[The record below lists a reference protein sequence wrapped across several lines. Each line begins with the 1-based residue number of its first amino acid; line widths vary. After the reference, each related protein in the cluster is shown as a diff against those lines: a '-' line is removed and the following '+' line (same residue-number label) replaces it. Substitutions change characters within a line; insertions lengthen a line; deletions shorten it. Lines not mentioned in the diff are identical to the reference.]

1 MREVPLDVPEGNP
14 VGRLLPRALGLL
26 SLGLGVA
33 AVAAPER
40 LARIIGLDDA
50 APARSAALRMTGIDD
65 AVLARSVLLRMIG
78 ARELLPVPGL
88 LAARRP
94 AGWVWAR
101 VAGDVLDLALLFRA
115 LPQRRGDRRRR
126 VAATLGA
133 VAGITAVDV
142 LAALRSGRAAGSRR
156 RAVAASGTVTI
167 NRPTDEVYRFWRDFE
182 NLPRFMY
189 HLESVRT
196 DGDGRSH
203 WTVRGPGGRRI
214 EWDAEL
220 VEDNLSEMIAWRSVR
235 GARVPNA
242 GRVRF
247 ARAAGGRGTEVRVEL
262 AYAPPGG
269 AVGRAVAQIF
279 GEEPGQQI
287 RDDLRR
293 FKQVIETGEVVLSD
307 GSPAG
312 LATPQQ
318 VLQRPAR
325 PQAARPSR

>member
-1 MREVPLDVPEGNP
+1 MRGAPLEPPEETLEMPDADGH
-14 VGRLLPRALGLL
+14 LLPRALGLL
-26 SLGLGVA
+26 SLGLGA
-33 AVAAPER
+33 AA
-40 LARIIGLDDA
+40 LA
-50 APARSAALRMTGIDD
+50 APAQVGRLIGVDD
-65 AVLARSVLLRMIG
+65 VPAGPAVLRAIG
-78 ARELLPVPGL
+78 ARELVPVPGL
-88 LAARRP
+88 LFTRRP
-94 AGWVWAR
+94 AGWAWTR
-101 VAGDVLDLALLFRA
+101 VAGDVLDLVLLART
-115 LPQRRGDRRRR
+115 LPQRRGERRQR
-126 VAATLGA
+126 VAATLGV

-142 LAALRSGRAAGSRR
+142 LAAVRSWRSAGAPR
-156 RAVAASGTVTI
+156 RALRVSATVTI
-167 NRPTDEVYRFWRDFE
+167 NRPADEVYRFWRDFE

-189 HLESVRT
+189 HVESVRS

-203 WTVRGPGGRRI
+203 WTVRAPGGRRVG
-214 EWDAEL
+214 WDAEL
-220 VEDNLSEMIAWRSVR
+220 VEDNLSELISWRSMR

-247 ARAAGGRGTEVRVEL
+247 ARAAGGRGTEVRVDL

-269 AVGRAVAQIF
+269 AAGRTIAKLF

-318 VLQRPAR
+318 VRQKPAR
-325 PQAARPSR
+325 PRTGR

>member
-1 MREVPLDVPEGNP
+1 MRGAPLDMPEETLDMPDGD
-14 VGRLLPRALGLL
+14 GHLLPRALGLL
-26 SLGLGVA
+26 SLGLGA
-33 AVAAPER
+33 AALAAPAQVGR
-40 LARIIGLDDA
+40 LIGLDDV
-50 APARSAALRMTGIDD
+50 PAGP
-65 AVLARSVLLRMIG
+65 AVLRAIG
-78 ARELLPVPGL
+78 ARELVPVPGL
-88 LAARRP
+88 LLARRP
-94 AGWVWAR
+94 AGWAWTR
-101 VAGDVLDLALLFRA
+101 VAGDVLDLVLLART
-115 LPQRRGDRRRR
+115 LPQRRGERRQR
-126 VAATLGA
+126 VAATLGV

-142 LAALRSGRAAGSRR
+142 LAAVRSWRSSGAPR
-156 RAVAASGTVTI
+156 RALRASATVTI
-167 NRPTDEVYRFWRDFE
+167 NRPADEVYRFWRDFE

-203 WTVRGPGGRRI
+203 WTVRAPGGRRVA
-214 EWDAEL
+214 WDAEL
-220 VEDNLSEMIAWRSVR
+220 VEDSLSELISWRSVR

-247 ARAAGGRGTEVRVEL
+247 ARAAGGRGTEVRVDL

-269 AVGRAVAQIF
+269 AVGRAVAKLF

-293 FKQVIETGEVVLSD
+293 FKQVIETGEVVLSE

-318 VLQRPAR
+318 LRQKPAR
-325 PQAARPSR
+325 PRAGRPSR

>member
-1 MREVPLDVPEGNP
+1 MRGVPLDTPGGTLDMP
-14 VGRLLPRALGLL
+14 DGDGQLLPRALGLL
-26 SLGLGVA
+26 GLGLGVA
-33 AVAAPER
+33 ALAAPHQVGR
-40 LARIIGLDDA
+40 LVGLDGP
-50 APARSAALRMTGIDD
+50 APAPSVVLR
-65 AVLARSVLLRMIG
+65 AIG
-78 ARELLPVPGL
+78 ARELVPVPGL
-88 LAARRP
+88 LFAGRP
-94 AGWVWAR
+94 AGWAWVR
-101 VAGDVLDLALLFRA
+101 VAGDLLDLLLLARA
-115 LPQRRGDRRRR
+115 LPHRRGEHLQR

-142 LAALRSGRAAGSRR
+142 LAALRSGRSAGARR
-156 RAVAASGTVTI
+156 RTLRASATVTV
-167 NRPTDEVYRFWRDFE
+167 NRPADEVYRFWRDFE

-189 HLESVRT
+189 HVESVRS

-220 VEDNLSEMIAWRSVR
+220 VEDNLSEMITWRSAR

-247 ARAAGGRGTEVRVEL
+247 ARAAGGRGTEVRVDL

-269 AVGRAVAQIF
+269 AVGRAVAALF

-293 FKQVIETGEVVLSD
+293 FKQVIETGEVVRSD

-318 VLQRPAR
+318 VLQKPAR
-325 PQAARPSR
+325 PRAGRASG

>member
-1 MREVPLDVPEGNP
+1 MRGAPLEMPDGNGR
-14 VGRLLPRALGLL
+14 GRLLPRALGLL
-26 SLGLGVA
+26 SLGLGGA
-33 AVAAPER
+33 AVAAPSRVGR
-40 LARIIGLDDA
+40 LIGVDD
-50 APARSAALRMTGIDD
+50 S
-65 AVLARSVLLRMIG
+65 VLARTVVLRAIG
-78 ARELLPVPGL
+78 ARELLPAPGA

-94 AGWVWAR
+94 AGWIWLR
-101 VAGDVLDLALLFRA
+101 VAGDVLDLTLLVRA
-115 LPQRRGDRRRR
+115 LRQRRGVRRGR
-126 VAATLGA
+126 VAATLAA
-133 VAGITAVDV
+133 VAGITAVDL
-142 LAALRSGRAAGSRR
+142 LAAVHSGRTAGVRR
-156 RAVAASGTVTI
+156 RALRASATVTI
-167 NRPTDEVYRFWRDFE
+167 NRPADEVYRFWRDFE

-189 HLESVRT
+189 HLESVRS

-203 WTVRGPGGRRI
+203 WTARAPGGRRV

-220 VEDNLSEMIAWRSVR
+220 VEESLSEMISWRSVR

-247 ARAAGGRGTEVRVEL
+247 TRATGGRGTEVRVEL

-269 AVGRAVAQIF
+269 AVGRAVAKLL
-279 GEEPGQQI
+279 GAEPGQQI

-293 FKQVIETGEVVLSD
+293 FKQVIETGEVVRSD

-325 PQAARPSR
+325 PQGAGSRAGSGDGRKRR